1 MRSSSV
7 RFLGLCGVFAL
18 AGMAACDD
26 DDGGI
31 TTPAR
36 PTRFVANMTNALE
49 IPATSPAGGPT
60 SGTAT
65 FEYTG
70 TNTMTFRIVANTAVA
85 NVNNGHIHIGTVDTN
100 GSVNVPYFP
109 TKSPAVSYTAGQ
121 EIASGTITNASVSA
135 INNRPAI
142 TVDSLRTLMEKG
154 VVYSN
159 IHTTAFGGGEFR
171 AQILPAP

>member
-7 RFLGLCGVFAL
+7 RFLGLCGVLAL

-36 PTRFVANMTNALE
+36 PTRFVANMINANE
-49 IPATSPAGGPT
+49 IPPATPAT
-60 SGTAT
+60 ASTGTAT

-70 TNTMTFRIVANTAVA
+70 TNTMTFRIVANTAIT
-85 NVNNGHIHIGTVDTN
+85 NVNNGHIHIGTVDNN
-100 GSVNVPYFP
+100 GSVIVPYFP

-159 IHTTAFGGGEFR
+159 IHTTAVPGGEIR